1 MDFSLHE
8 QRALARMEQDLSG
21 DRRLSSLMALLGSQ
35 RSRPIRILKS
45 AACRL
50 RHPREDLGPVPGY
63 HVPDTRPLLALTI
76 LLTIACVAVFVTS
89 LVLGIGT
96 MIIVSSVVLPLPP
109 ALGLVIYLRLRR
121 SR

>member
-21 DRRLSSLMALLGSQ
+21 DRRLSSLMALLDSK
-35 RSRPIRILKS
+35 RSRPIRMLKS

>member
-21 DRRLSSLMALLGSQ
+21 DRRLSSLVALLDSK

-45 AACRL
+45 VGCRL

-63 HVPDTRPLLALTI
+63 HVPDTRPLLAVTI
-76 LLTIACVAVFVTS
+76 LLTVACVAVFVTS
-89 LVLGIGT
+89 LVLGIPT
-96 MIIVSSVVLPLPP
+96 MIIVASVVLPLPP

-121 SR
+121 HR